1 MALSRRAIETLT
13 DLVEIKL
20 SCLQVFDR
28 DDAREQATLE
38 LCRRELA
45 ALGSS
50 DAVVAMAETGRKRR
64 SASTAPAASVA
75 A

>member
-1 MALSRRAIETLT
+1 MALSRRAIESLT

-20 SCLQVFDR
+20 SCLQIFDR
-28 DDAREQATLE
+28 EDAREQATLE

-45 ALGSS
+45 TLTGDS
-50 DAVVAMAETGRKRR
+50 DQTVVAVFAEDGRKRR
-64 SASTAPAASVA
+64 QNRAQVA

>member
-45 ALGSS
+45 TLNGDAATVAALAQS
-50 DAVVAMAETGRKRR
+50 GRKRR
-64 SASTAPAASVA
+64 VSSEGEQVA

>member
-28 DDAREQATLE
+28 EDAREQVTLE
-38 LCRRELA
+38 ACRRELA
-45 ALGSS
+45 TLTGNT
-50 DAVVAMAETGRKRR
+50 DQTVVAAFAEGGRKRR
-64 SASTAPAASVA
+64 QSPAQVA

>member
-1 MALSRRAIETLT
+1 MALSRRAIESLT

-45 ALGSS
+45 ALGAS
-50 DAVVAMAETGRKRR
+50 DAVITMPETGRKRR
-64 SASTAPAASVA
+64 NAAADAAQVA

>member
-1 MALSRRAIETLT
+1 MALSRRAIESLT

-45 ALGSS
+45 ALTSGG
-50 DAVVAMAETGRKRR
+50 DQTVVAAFADSDSKHRQSR
-64 SASTAPAASVA
+64 AQVA